1 MQGWDP
7 VKADSFALPNMPV
20 PPDSLRGIRKKT
32 SSIMRW
38 FAICVDDTSKYVVI
52 RYTCIFHI
60 WHNIAFTTK
69 VIDLK
74 SLCCFFLINNPGKGD
89 IQTLSI
95 CSGNILGIF

>member
-20 PPDSLRGIRKKT
+20 PPDSLRGIRKKKT

-52 RYTCIFHI
+52 
-60 WHNIAFTTK
+60 
-69 VIDLK
+69 
-74 SLCCFFLINNPGKGD
+74 
-89 IQTLSI
+89 
-95 CSGNILGIF
+95 